1 MVNILN
7 FLFCFHFIFV
17 YYHSSNEFTDRI
29 YVIRFILRRK
39 HSKMNIFLWLETSRR
54 KQLKAIENESKSII
68 IGDNQRLRVQNK
80 EPSCVQ
86 WFCLRKVVWIKKQQ
100 QIMLWLLPVEFFFVQ
115 IFRTSKSR
123 IHCFSI
129 FGVILFVFVSTKV
142 TSNDK
147 IHVKSNW
154 MISFKC
160 ACIFAWPKVISAKR
174 PIFPSPKPISVII
187 FLTYVFKLLPY
198 CVLMMIGSTELK
210 IRHIRRFF
218 MFLLWSSR
226 LPVHCVSDQNAIEII
241 NVFELR
247 RALDYTVLKCLRPHT
262 SKWQT

>member
-1 MVNILN
+1 MTRDIASKTTKSNWEWKQKYNHRRQSTTPCSEQGAQLCSMIL
-7 FLFCFHFIFV
+7 
-17 YYHSSNEFTDRI
+17 SP
-29 YVIRFILRRK
+29 K
-39 HSKMNIFLWLETSRR
+39 
-54 KQLKAIENESKSII
+54 
-68 IGDNQRLRVQNK
+68 GRLNK
-80 EPSCVQ
+80 
-86 WFCLRKVVWIKKQQ
+86 KKQ